1 MKRITIIGGGAS
13 GTLLAVNLMQNA
25 GDSFVEINLVES
37 HKRIGRGVAF
47 GTAHDTHLLNVPAFK
62 MGAFPD
68 DVEHF
73 HRWLCEKGQSFDAH
87 DFVPRKIFGEYL
99 RELLSKTAE
108 TVGSNVSFNLID
120 DEAVDLSVNGDSA
133 ELMLKSG
140 EILPSN
146 KIVLAF
152 GNFDPPQPNVA
163 DLTFA
168 TADKYFVSAWDE
180 RLFKT
185 VEPHDSI
192 FVIGTGLSM
201 VDVAL
206 HLHKHVHKGKITAI
220 STRGLLPTVHKFGYT
235 YPPFDGEIE
244 NAERIT
250 DILKTVRHHI
260 KNAEATGSNWR
271 AVIDCL
277 RPTTQKIWLELPIAE
292 KRYFM
297 QHLSRYWDV
306 ARHRMPPEAA
316 VILAEMQEKGKL
328 ETLKG
333 RLKSITH
340 NGEGKFEIVY
350 TTLDAEHSVFA
361 DAIVNCI
368 GSHNNYAKI
377 NSLFV
382 KNLIAHK
389 HIRNDDL
396 SQGIKASPNGEVLDK
411 NDKYSH
417 VVFTL
422 GTALKGLL
430 WESTAIPEIRGQA
443 RDLALRLLADVR

>member
-25 GDSFVEINLVES
+25 GDSPVEINLVES
-37 HKRIGRGVAF
+37 RKRIGRGVAF
-47 GTAHDTHLLNVPAFK
+47 GTSHDTHLLNVPAFK

-73 HRWLCEKGQSFDAH
+73 HKWLIEKGHTFDAH
-87 DFVPRKIFGEYL
+87 DFVPRKMFGEYL
-99 RELLSKTAE
+99 RELFSKTAE
-108 TVGSNVSFNLID
+108 TVGSNVRLNLID

-146 KIVLAF
+146 KVVLAF

-163 DLTFA
+163 DRQFTS
-168 TADKYFVSAWDE
+168 ADKYFVSAWDA
-180 RLFKT
+180 RLFET
-185 VEPHDSI
+185 VAPDDSI
-192 FVIGTGLSM
+192 FIIGTGLSM

-206 HLHKHVHKGKITAI
+206 HLHKHDHKGKITAI
-220 STRGLLPTVHKFGYT
+220 STRGLLPTVHKLGYT
-235 YPPFDGEIE
+235 YPSFYDELSSMD
-244 NAERIT
+244 RIT
-250 DILKTVRHHI
+250 DILKSVRRHI
-260 KNAEATGSNWR
+260 KYAEADDSNWR
-271 AVIDCL
+271 AVIDSL
-277 RPTTQKIWLELPIAE
+277 RPATQSLWLQLPIAE

-316 VILAEMQEKGKL
+316 VILDEMRASGKL

-340 NGEGKFEIVY
+340 ADSGQFEIVY
-350 TTLDAEHSVFA
+350 TTIDMEHSVSA
-361 DAIVNCI
+361 DAVVNCI
-368 GSHNNYAKI
+368 GSHNNYAKLD
-377 NSLFV
+377 SQFV
-382 KNLIAHK
+382 KNLIARK
-389 HIRNDDL
+389 HIRNDEL
-396 SQGIKASPNGEVLDK
+396 SLGIKASPNGSVLDK
-411 NDKYSH
+411 NDQYSD

-422 GTALKGLL
+422 GTALKGVL